1 MGLTMEQQKAFA
13 SQMAKRYRQASKK
26 KKGQIIEQYMGLTGA
41 RQPLSFS
48 RGSAKGRPGQDAC
61 PARSPHARKT
71 GRYPP
76 SPIMCALTSVVFS
89 YATMMSS

>member
-61 PARSPHARKT
+61 PARSPHARRPKPEGT
-71 GRYPP
+71 ASLAALPA
-76 SPIMCALTSVVFS
+76 SCAP
-89 YATMMSS
+89 

>member
-1 MGLTMEQQKAFA
+1 MGLTMKQQKAFA

-48 RGSAKGRPGQDAC
+48 RGSAKGRPAK
-61 PARSPHARKT
+61 ARVLT
-71 GRYPP
+71 GRRMREDR
-76 SPIMCALTSVVFS
+76 SLRERRA
-89 YATMMSS
+89 